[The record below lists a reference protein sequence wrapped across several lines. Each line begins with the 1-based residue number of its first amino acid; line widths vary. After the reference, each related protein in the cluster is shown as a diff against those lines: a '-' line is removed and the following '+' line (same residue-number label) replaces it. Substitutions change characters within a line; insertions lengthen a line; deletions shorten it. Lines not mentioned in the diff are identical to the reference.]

1 MVCDWRKMAKNSLF
15 FLHML
20 LFILKK
26 TLLKHDCFIFL
37 LSIYEG
43 RVLGG
48 QEALLRCLELSCV
61 HIR

>member
-15 FLHML
+15 FSYVAFYSEM
-20 LFILKK
+20 